1 MSHSEIR
8 LQTQTGAIVPA
19 PKILNPDLKL
29 IEMWVHGKSI
39 YTQDQYRRYATQ
51 FLSFADKPLAQVTL
65 ADLQAFATGVAD
77 KGLADASQRLILSA
91 VKSLMTFGHKIG
103 VLPVNV
109 GAAIEAPKIK
119 DALSERILSEA
130 DVMKMTMLETD
141 SRNRL
146 IIRLLYAC
154 GLRVSELCQLTW
166 SNLQSRSEGQ
176 GQVTVFGKGGKTRV
190 VIVPAPVWKELME
203 HRGRRKADPTMPV
216 FRSRKRGG
224 HLTRATV
231 TQIVQESAKRAGIP
245 ADVSAHWLRHAHASH
260 SLERGAPIHLV
271 QQTLGHS
278 SVATTGR
285 YLHARPTD
293 SSSRYLPL

>member
-1 MSHSEIR
+1 MSDSEIC
-8 LQTQTGAIVPA
+8 LQTQIESIVPA

-51 FLSFADKPLAQVTL
+51 FLRFVDKPLSQVTL

-91 VKSLMTFGHKIG
+91 VKSLMAFGHKIG

-109 GAAIEAPKIK
+109 GAVIEAPKVK

-203 HRGRRKADPTMPV
+203 HRGRRKADPNMPV

-231 TQIVQESAKRAGIP
+231 TQIVQAAAIRAGIS